1 MRVVN
6 PKNAEIGEAKG
17 CCPLRFNLRSF
28 ALALCLAGVSSSA
41 FAQADTRGLSD
52 RLDQLERSVT
62 NLQAQGYRGGGSG
75 GASSGGGL
83 SNDSYSILDNR
94 LSALEQQLRDI
105 TGQIERSNY
114 ETRQLSSKLDR
125 VQADNDI
132 RLQELEQKTVS
143 GGSPSHSSASAGNAA
158 SPPQP
163 TASAGGALGST
174 NRQSAPLAANPGKT
188 PQEQYDYAFGLLRN
202 NDYAGASAAFQSFV
216 QKNGDD
222 PLAGNAVYWLAQI
235 PYAQGQWEKAAPLF
249 LDVYRKYPKS
259 AKAGESLLK
268 LGLSMG
274 KLGKKQEACTSI
286 NRFIKEYPNASDSLK
301 RSADMEK
308 SRLGC

>member
-1 MRVVN
+1 M
-6 PKNAEIGEAKG
+6 
-17 CCPLRFNLRSF
+17 RFNLRSF
-28 ALALCLAGVSSSA
+28 ALAFCLAGVSSPA

-62 NLQAQGYRGGGSG
+62 TLQAQGYRGGAASG
-75 GASSGGGL
+75 APSGAGL
-83 SNDSYSILDNR
+83 SNDSYSILDRR

-114 ETRQLSSKLDR
+114 ETRQVSAKLDR

-132 RLQELEQKTVS
+132 RLQELEQKVTGGAVAPLAGAS
-143 GGSPSHSSASAGNAA
+143 GGAATAPSSP
-158 SPPQP
+158 P
-163 TASAGGALGST
+163 TASAGGALGS
-174 NRQSAPLAANPGKT
+174 NQSSAPLAGNPGKT

-216 QKNGDD
+216 QKNGND

-286 NRFIKEYPNASDSLK
+286 NRFIKEYPSASDSLK
-301 RSADMEK
+301 RSADAER